1 MIRWPYDCGHRQ
13 AKDDR
18 SKQAHRPVQSEAAQS
33 AHPPLSQTVWQPR
46 IGSSKQLYITMY
58 INTQSS
64 DRGQTKCISLQRLYS
79 ILTLHGPLLK
89 LATLLLILYL
99 HSLPHILTAT
109 AVSLQTAGPSETRLI
124 LVSRS
129 GAAEVRFCFGYL
141 LFCLINSSAKDK
153 KTCDTARSTG
163 PPYKIYTHT
172 CFELAPSRRH
182 ERLGQKNKGAH
193 DVLSCQ

>member
-1 MIRWPYDCGHRQ
+1 MTAATSKRRTIAANKHVYLYDSRQPSHHIRLCR
-13 AKDDR
+13 
-18 SKQAHRPVQSEAAQS
+18 KQADFQDHPAA
-33 AHPPLSQTVWQPR
+33 
-46 IGSSKQLYITMY
+46 SSCKITMY

-64 DRGQTKCISLQRLYS
+64 DRGRTKCVLLHRLYS
-79 ILTLHGPLLK
+79 LSARHDFRLSLT
-89 LATLLLILYL
+89 TLLLILCT

-129 GAAEVRFCFGYL
+129 GAAGVRFWFGYL

-163 PPYKIYTHT
+163 PPYEIYTHT
-172 CFELAPSRRH
+172 CFELTPSRLH
-182 ERLGQKNKGAH
+182 ECLGQKNKGAH